1 MTAGPALGGRYASW
15 RGGHLVGL
23 DIDDRIALGDAIDRC
38 LQPPQHL
45 ARLLRQLERRL
56 MTFAGIAYLPASAES
71 PGAICESPSC
81 TTDATSAPSHVNTL
95 PRAIAR
101 PPALDATCCE

>member
-1 MTAGPALGGRYASW
+1 MARRHRY
-15 RGGHLVGL
+15 LVGL
-23 DIDDRIALGDAIDRC
+23 DIDHRIALGDAIARC

-45 ARLLRQLERRL
+45 ARLLRQLEHRT
-56 MTFAGIAYLPASAES
+56 MTFVGIAYLPPSVES

>member
-1 MTAGPALGGRYASW
+1 MAR
-15 RGGHLVGL
+15 RHRHLVGL
-23 DIDDRIALGDAIDRC
+23 DLDDRIALVDAIARC

-45 ARLLRQLERRL
+45 ACFLRSSAG
-56 MTFAGIAYLPASAES
+56 MITFVGIAYLPPSAES
-71 PGAICESPSC
+71 RGAICESPSC
-81 TTDATSAPSHVNTL
+81 TTDATSAPSRVNTL